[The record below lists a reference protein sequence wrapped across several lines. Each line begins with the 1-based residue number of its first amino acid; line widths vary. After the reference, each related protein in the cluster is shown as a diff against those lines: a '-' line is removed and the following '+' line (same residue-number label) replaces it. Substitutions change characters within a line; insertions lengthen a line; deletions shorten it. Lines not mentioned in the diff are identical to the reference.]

1 MLTLGS
7 MARRLARTRFGQR
20 ALTRPDGLGILERKP
35 TVRVYGGVALMA
47 ISVLTGLP
55 SLALLSYLSV
65 RMSDPRIIAIGGP
78 VSFVAVHVMFGAG
91 VYLAGQNYASQAL
104 LWATKRFLQKHA

>member
-1 MLTLGS
+1 

-20 ALTRPDGLGILERKP
+20 ALARPDGLRILERKP
-35 TVRVYGGVALMA
+35 TIRVYGGLALMA

-65 RMSDPRIIAIGGP
+65 RMSDPKIIAIGGP
-78 VSFVAVHVMFGAG
+78 VSFAAVHIMFGAG
-91 VYLAGQNYASQAL
+91 VYLAGQNYASETL
-104 LWATKRFLQKHA
+104 LWATQRFLQKHA